1 MSDFGTPP
9 ARPLRIGLLTHSTNP
24 RGGVVHTVELAHALH
39 DAGHDVTVM
48 APAVPGQRFFRP
60 MRCRTELIPVEQ
72 APRDMVAMVGSRI
85 DAIGAHLRDLLQ
97 RRSFDVLHTHDPI
110 GGNALANLVAQ
121 GVIDGFTRTVHHLEL
136 FAQPQLMDWQERG
149 FRAASQVF
157 CVSKKWRE
165 TLARTHGIEAHE
177 VPNGV
182 DSERFSSVRQ
192 PADAALAQ
200 RLGIRIGA
208 PVVLAVGGVEERK
221 NTLRLL
227 EAFVL
232 LRRCW
237 PNAQL
242 VIAGGASL
250 LDHAAYRQA
259 FDAVAAQHGI
269 AAGPLQPLQPL
280 VITGP
285 LADADMPGLYRLAD
299 VVAMPSLNEGFGL
312 VVLEALASG
321 VPVAVSR
328 IAPFTEYLRDDD
340 CSWADPLDA
349 ESIADALHR
358 AIACRS
364 DARIAQSAARLGAR
378 FSWTASAARHSLLY
392 LQHRQPSRH
401 PESNPCP
408 SCISVSGGPTRA
420 NSAAT
425 RLLSSCRI
433 S

>member
-1 MSDFGTPP
+1 MSDFGTSLE
-9 ARPLRIGLLTHSTNP
+9 RPLRIGMLTHSTNP

-60 MRCRTELIPVEQ
+60 MRCRTELIPVAP

-85 DAIGAHLRDLLQ
+85 DAIGAHLGALLQ

-110 GGNALANLVAQ
+110 GGNALANLAAQ
-121 GVIDGFTRTVHHLEL
+121 GVIEGFTRTVHHLEV

-157 CVSKKWRE
+157 CVSAKWRD
-165 TLARTHGIEAHE
+165 TLARTHGIAAHE

-182 DSERFSSVRQ
+182 DSARFSGTPR
-192 PADAALAQ
+192 PADASLAQ

-208 PVVLAVGGVEERK
+208 PVVLAVGGVEKRK

-232 LRRCW
+232 LRRRW
-237 PNAQL
+237 PAAQL
-242 VIAGGASL
+242 VVAGGASL
-250 LDHAAYRQA
+250 LDHATYRQA
-259 FDAVAAQHGI
+259 FDALAVRHGI
-269 AAGPLQPLQPL
+269 ATGPLQPLL
-280 VITGP
+280 ITGP

-299 VVAMPSLNEGFGL
+299 AVAMPSLNEGFGL

-328 IAPFTEYLRDDD
+328 IAPFTDYLRDDD

-349 ESIADALHR
+349 KSIADALHH
-358 AIACRS
+358 AITGRS
-364 DARIAQSAARLGAR
+364 HARIAQSAARLGAR
-378 FSWTASAARHSLLY
+378 FSWTASAVRHSLLY
-392 LQHRQPSRH
+392 RQHL
-401 PESNPCP
+401 ESNPCP
-408 SCISVSGGPTRA
+408 SCISVSAGPTRA
-420 NSAAT
+420 NFAVT
-425 RLLSSCRI
+425 RLRSSCRT